1 LEGLNPKIKEGKEME
16 KISQK
21 NGMQKPWKIKVLEGI
36 ANGKDIIQIMDELQ
50 ITPYG
55 FGLLNILREL
65 KKDGFSR
72 ETLKK
77 LIKQAK
83 PEIGERCAEIFEKE
97 I

>member
-1 LEGLNPKIKEGKEME
+1 LNPKIEEGKEME

-36 ANGKDIIQIMDELQ
+36 ANGKDIIQIMDELR

-65 KKDGFSR
+65 KNDGFPR
-72 ETLKK
+72 ETLEK
-77 LIKQAK
+77 LIEQAK
-83 PEIGERCAEIFEKE
+83 LEIGGRCAELFKKE

>member
-1 LEGLNPKIKEGKEME
+1 MEGLNPKIKEGKEMK

-21 NGMQKPWKIKVLEGI
+21 NGMQKPWKAKLLEGI
-36 ANGKDIIQIMDELQ
+36 ANGKDIIQIMDELG

-65 KKDGFSR
+65 KNDGFPR
-72 ETLKK
+72 ETLEKF
-77 LIKQAK
+77 IGQAK
-83 PEIGERCAEIFEKE
+83 PEIGERCAELFKKE

>member
-21 NGMQKPWKIKVLEGI
+21 NGMQKPWKTKVLEGI

-65 KKDGFSR
+65 KNDGLPR
-72 ETLKK
+72 ETLEK
-77 LIKQAK
+77 LIEQAK
-83 PEIGERCAEIFEKE
+83 PEIGERCAENFKKE